1 MTQRY
6 RADAT
11 GGRIGKVN
19 NERVTDPEE
28 QRTEDNLEQ
37 PPAIQNEPSVASG
50 TPPIAQPAINARKF
64 AVLRSRATSPYIIGA
79 ALSMM
84 GDNVEH
90 VITYWVLWQTFHSPL
105 LVGFQIVSHWL
116 PFLLLSVYA
125 GSLAERFDCRRLIQI
140 AQGLFMLVSLCWGIL
155 FLTGT
160 LQLWEACVLLVM
172 HGMAGCLWGPAEQ
185 MMLYDFAGPKQLP
198 SAVRI
203 NATFRSLGG
212 LLGPVVGSA
221 LLVGLG
227 PTAGIFINIAC
238 YLPMTIFLMRT
249 RFTGHTRRAV
259 VHGPRMTLISAFKVL
274 GTVRQNRALTGMV
287 MLAAIGAITVGA
299 VVQNSMPLFA
309 NLLGAGSAGL
319 AYGVLLFANGIG
331 GVVGGFFLEASDW
344 VKPSRRT
351 AVIAAVLLGLSTVV
365 FAISGNYALAV
376 IALIIGGFAR
386 ITSDSTEMSIVQLEA
401 PDAERGRVIGAY
413 SMFSR
418 GMSTF
423 SGVTVA
429 VLGSLMG
436 IPSSVLI
443 GGGVLAIGALLTA
456 GYMARAPSKA

>member
-1 MTQRY
+1 MT
-6 RADAT
+6 
-11 GGRIGKVN
+11 
-19 NERVTDPEE
+19 
-28 QRTEDNLEQ
+28 EQ
-37 PPAIQNEPSVASG
+37 P
-50 TPPIAQPAINARKF
+50 IAELGVDGRKF
-64 AVLRSRATSPYIIGA
+64 AVLRSRKTSPYVLGA

-90 VITYWVLWQTFHSPL
+90 VLTYWVLWQTFHSPL

-140 AQGLFMLVSLCWGIL
+140 AQGMFMLVSLSWGIL

-160 LQLWEACVLLVM
+160 LQLWEACVLLVV

-185 MMLYDFAGPKQLP
+185 MMLYDFAGPRQLP
-198 SAVRI
+198 SAIRI
-203 NATFRSLGG
+203 NATFRSLGV

-221 LLVGLG
+221 LLVGVG
-227 PTAGIFINIAC
+227 PTAGIFINIGVF
-238 YLPMTIFLMRT
+238 LPLTIFLMTT
-249 RFTGHTRRAV
+249 RFTGHSRRAV
-259 VHGPRMTLISAFKVL
+259 VAGPRMTLISAFKVL
-274 GTVRQNRALTGMV
+274 GTVRRNRVLVAM
-287 MLAAIGAITVGA
+287 MILAALSAVTVGA
-299 VVQNSMPLFA
+299 VLQNSMPLFA
-309 NLLGAGSAGL
+309 NLLGAGTAGL

-344 VKPSRRT
+344 IKPNPRT
-351 AVIAAVLLGLSTVV
+351 AVVSAVLFGVTTVV
-365 FAISGNYALAV
+365 FAIAGNYALAV
-376 IALIIGGFAR
+376 IALIVGGFAR

-423 SGVTVA
+423 SGVTVG
-429 VLGSLMG
+429 VVGSLIG

-443 GGGVLAIGALLTA
+443 GGAALALGALVIAAYMLSGRRSAARSGRA
-456 GYMARAPSKA
+456 GSRRRRRPASQPR